1 MKDIKPL
8 DFRIEPKSALPVYEQ
23 IKQEIKLLIIS
34 GYLEEGDRM
43 VPIRDLAAMLKVNSN
58 TIVKVYY
65 QLDIEGFLD
74 SQPGSG
80 YFVKFDSGN
89 NREARQELFERIT
102 GEYISK
108 ALQLG
113 FSLEKMAVEIKRR
126 KKKSGPSKKGKEE
139 KKTEGD
145 LNKKKESG
153 VYKK

>member
-8 DFRIEPKSALPVYEQ
+8 DFRIDPKSALPVYKQ

-34 GYLEEGDRM
+34 GHLEEGDRM
-43 VPIRDLAAMLKVNSN
+43 MPIRDLAAMLKVNSN

-89 NREARQELFERIT
+89 NREVRQELFERIT
-102 GEYISK
+102 GEYIFK

-113 FSLEKMAVEIKRR
+113 FSLEKMVDEIKRR
-126 KKKSGPSKKGKEE
+126 MKKSGPAKKETENEKIKTGKN
-139 KKTEGD
+139 
-145 LNKKKESG
+145 LNKKKKTG
-153 VYKK
+153 V

>member
-8 DFRIEPKSALPVYEQ
+8 DFRIDPKSALPVYEQ

-65 QLDIEGFLD
+65 QLDIEGFLN

-89 NREARQELFERIT
+89 NREVRQELFERIS

-113 FSLEKMAVEIKRR
+113 FSLENMAGEIKRR
-126 KKKSGPSKKGKEE
+126 MKKSGPAKKNGR
-139 KKTEGD
+139 
-145 LNKKKESG
+145 N
-153 VYKK
+153 

>member
-1 MKDIKPL
+1 MKHIKPL
-8 DFRIEPKSALPVYEQ
+8 DFRIDPKSALPVYEQ

-89 NREARQELFERIT
+89 NREVRQELFERIS
-102 GEYISK
+102 GEYIFK

-113 FSLEKMAVEIKRR
+113 FSLEKMAGEIKRR
-126 KKKSGPSKKGKEE
+126 MKKSGPA
-139 KKTEGD
+139 
-145 LNKKKESG
+145 KKKWEM
-153 VYKK
+153 KKSKPGRI